1 MQSTGA
7 SVLTKPSRL
16 ESWGARMATTPVGS
30 GSEKLKY
37 GPAIG
42 LAEPATCA
50 NLSAQPAYQTMRSID
65 SSTTAERGVAA
76 RPSAAATSAANCS
89 RRPSSISA
97 TR

>member
-1 MQSTGA
+1 
-7 SVLTKPSRL
+7 
-16 ESWGARMATTPVGS
+16 MATTPVGS

-65 SSTTAERGVAA
+65 SSTTASAASLA